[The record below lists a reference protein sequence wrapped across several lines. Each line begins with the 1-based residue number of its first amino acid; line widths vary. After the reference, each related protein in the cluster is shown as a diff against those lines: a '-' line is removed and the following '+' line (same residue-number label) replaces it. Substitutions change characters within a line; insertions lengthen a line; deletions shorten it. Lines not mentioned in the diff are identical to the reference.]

1 MKNLFLMLCCGL
13 ILLSGCKQD
22 SINNTTTAAVGTSLK
37 TPFENGNGNQTA
49 TYEET
54 IAFYKVLAQQFATV
68 TIEEIGLTDSGKP
81 LHLVTYSKNAV
92 DWSIANEDAIKILVN
107 NGIHA
112 GESDGID
119 ASMML
124 VRDLATGAIK
134 APDNLIFSTVAI
146 YNVGGA
152 INRNSE
158 SRTNQNGPEAYG
170 FRGNARNYDLNRDF
184 IKADSRNA
192 RAFYEVY
199 HKINPDIFIDNH
211 VSNGADYQYTLTH
224 LFTQHNKLGS
234 AAGVYLQNSLQPDL
248 EKALAQRGLTITPY
262 VNVWDG
268 PPEQGYSQFMDSPRY
283 SSGYTSLWNTLGL
296 VVETHMLKPY
306 KDRVIGTK
314 AIMEEMITLGT
325 KNMKA
330 IKKARIESFA
340 HFEKSRQ
347 YALSYT
353 LDKTRADTLQFNGY
367 ESVNDKSSVTGN
379 TMLTYDRSKPFTK
392 ATPFYNQYIAGD
404 SITIPKYYIIP
415 SGQWHVIDLMRANK
429 IKMQPLLED
438 TTFKVGTY
446 RIVDYSTSTNPYE
459 GHYIHNS
466 VLLDERV
473 EELRFRESDILIPTA
488 QPGIRY
494 ILETLEPAAS
504 DSFFR
509 WNFFDTILQQK
520 EGFSS
525 YVFEASAKKILE
537 ENAALKKEFEQKK
550 TSDPAFKASNYAQLS
565 WIHKRSKN
573 YERAHLT
580 YPIYKVYYE
589 N

>member
-1 MKNLFLMLCCGL
+1 MKNLITTLFSL
-13 ILLSGCKQD
+13 ILLLASCKQNGVE
-22 SINNTTTAAVGTSLK
+22 SKTTSSPKDLK
-37 TPFENGNGNQTA
+37 TVFEKGNGNQTA
-49 TYEET
+49 TYDET
-54 IAFYKVLAQQFATV
+54 IAYYKMLAEQFTTI

-81 LHLVTYSKNAV
+81 LHLITYSKNTV
-92 DWSIANEDAIKILVN
+92 DWNTANENAIKILVN

-124 VRDLATGAIK
+124 MRDLATGAVK
-134 APDNLIFSTVAI
+134 TPDNLIFSTIAI
-146 YNVGGA
+146 YNVGGSL
-152 INRNSE
+152 NRNSD
-158 SRTNQNGPEAYG
+158 SRTNQNGPESYG

-234 AAGVYLQNSLQPDL
+234 ATGNYLQNNLQPDL
-248 EKALAQRGLTITPY
+248 EKALLKRSLPITPY
-262 VNVWDG
+262 VNVWNG
-268 PPEQGYSQFMDSPRY
+268 PPESGFSQFMDSPRY
-283 SSGYTSLWNTLGL
+283 SSGYTTLWNTLGL

-306 KDRVIGTK
+306 KDRVAGTK
-314 AIMEEMITLGT
+314 AIMEEMIALGT
-325 KNMKA
+325 KNMEA
-330 IKKARIESFA
+330 IKKARIASFA
-340 HFEKSRQ
+340 HFEKSRK

-353 LDKTRADTLQFNGY
+353 LDETKADTLQFMGY
-367 ESVNDKSSVTGN
+367 EPKNDKSALTGN
-379 TMLTYDRSKPFTK
+379 TLLTYDRSKPFTK
-392 ATPFYNQYIAGD
+392 AVPFYNQYIPGD
-404 SITIPKYYIIP
+404 SITIPEYYVIP
-415 SGQWHVIDLMRANK
+415 SGQWHVIDLLRANR
-429 IKMQPLLED
+429 IKMQPLTED
-438 TTFKVGTY
+438 TTYKVGTY
-446 RIVDYSTSTNPYE
+446 RVADYGTVTNPYE
-459 GHYIHNS
+459 GHYIHNNV
-466 VLLDERV
+466 VL
-473 EELRFRESDILIPTA
+473 EETVGEVRFRESDILVPTA

-494 ILETLEPAAS
+494 ILETLEPAAT

-525 YVFEASAKKILE
+525 YVFEATAAKLLA
-537 ENAALKKEFEQKK
+537 ENPALKKEFEAKK
-550 TSDPAFKASNYAQLS
+550 SSNKEFKSNNYAQLE

-573 YERAHLT
+573 YEKAHLT
-580 YPIYKVYYE
+580 YPIYKIYYE

>member
-1 MKNLFLMLCCGL
+1 MKNL
-13 ILLSGCKQD
+13 LLVLSCVLSLLASCKEG
-22 SINNTTTAAVGTSLK
+22 STNNAAPAAGTSLK

-49 TYEET
+49 TYKES
-54 IAFYKVLAQQFATV
+54 IAFYKTLAQQFATI

-81 LHLVTYSKNAV
+81 LHLVTYSKKVV
-92 DWSIANEDAIKILVN
+92 DWRSANEGAIKILVN

-112 GESDGID
+112 GESDGVD

-124 VRDLATGAIK
+124 MRDLATGAIR
-134 APDNLIFSTVAI
+134 APENLIFSTIAI

-152 INRNSE
+152 INRNSN

-234 AAGVYLQNSLQPDL
+234 AAGIYLQNNLQPDL
-248 EKALAQRGLTITPY
+248 EEALARRDLTITPY

-268 PPEQGYSQFMDSPRY
+268 SPEQGYSQFMDSPRY
-283 SSGYTSLWNTLGL
+283 STGYTSLWNTLGL

-306 KDRVIGTK
+306 KDRVMGTK
-314 AIMEEMITLGT
+314 AIMEEMITLGS
-325 KNMKA
+325 KNMGA
-330 IKKARIESFA
+330 IKKARIESFE
-340 HFEKSRQ
+340 HFGKSQ
-347 YALSYT
+347 KYALSYT
-353 LDKTRADTLQFNGY
+353 LDNTRADTLQFKGY
-367 ESVNDKSSVTGN
+367 EAVNKKSSLTGN
-379 TMLTYDRSKPFTK
+379 PLLTYDRSKPFTK
-392 ATPFYNQYIAGD
+392 ATPFYNQYMGGD

-415 SGQWHVIDLMRANK
+415 GGQWHVVDLLRANN
-429 IKMQPLLED
+429 IKMLPLVED
-438 TTFKVGTY
+438 AVFKVGSY
-446 RIVDYSTSTNPYE
+446 RIVDYGTSTNPYE
-459 GHYIHNS
+459 GHYLHNS
-466 VLLDERV
+466 VLLEERV

-494 ILETLEPAAS
+494 ILETLEPAAI

-537 ENAALKKEFEQKK
+537 QNATLKKEFEQKK
-550 TSDPAFKASNYAQLS
+550 SSDSGFKASNYEQLS

-580 YPIYKVYYE
+580 YPIYKVYYG

>member
-1 MKNLFLMLCCGL
+1 MKNLITTLFLL
-13 ILLSGCKQD
+13 IFLLASCKQNGVE
-22 SINNTTTAAVGTSLK
+22 SKSTSPPKDLK
-37 TPFENGNGNQTA
+37 TVFEKGNGNQTA
-49 TYEET
+49 TYDET
-54 IAFYKVLAQQFATV
+54 IAYYKMLAEQFTTI

-81 LHLVTYSKNAV
+81 LHLITYSKNTV
-92 DWSIANEDAIKILVN
+92 DWNTANENAIKILVN

-124 VRDLATGAIK
+124 MRDLATGAVK
-134 APDNLIFSTVAI
+134 TPDNLIFSTIAI
-146 YNVGGA
+146 YNVGGSL
-152 INRNSE
+152 NRNSD
-158 SRTNQNGPEAYG
+158 SRTNQNGPESYG

-234 AAGVYLQNSLQPDL
+234 ATGTYLQNNLQPDL
-248 EKALAQRGLTITPY
+248 EKALLKRSLPITPY
-262 VNVWDG
+262 VNVWNG
-268 PPEQGYSQFMDSPRY
+268 PPESGFSQFMDSPRY
-283 SSGYTSLWNTLGL
+283 SSGYTTLWNTLGL

-306 KDRVIGTK
+306 KDRVAGTK
-314 AIMEEMITLGT
+314 AIMEEMIALGT
-325 KNMKA
+325 KNMEA

-340 HFEKSRQ
+340 HFEKSRK

-353 LDKTRADTLQFNGY
+353 LDETKADTLQFMGY
-367 ESVNDKSSVTGN
+367 EPKNDKSALTGN
-379 TMLTYDRSKPFTK
+379 TLLTYDRSKPFTK
-392 ATPFYNQYIAGD
+392 AVPFYNQYIPGD
-404 SITIPKYYIIP
+404 SITIPEYYVIP
-415 SGQWHVIDLMRANK
+415 SGQWHVIDLLRANR
-429 IKMQPLLED
+429 IKMQPLTED
-438 TTFKVGTY
+438 TTYKVGTY
-446 RIVDYSTSTNPYE
+446 RIADYGTVTNPYE

-466 VLLDERV
+466 VVL
-473 EELRFRESDILIPTA
+473 EETVGEVRFRESDILVPTA

-494 ILETLEPAAS
+494 ILETLEPAAT

-525 YVFEASAKKILE
+525 YVFEATAAKLLA
-537 ENAALKKEFEQKK
+537 ENPAIKKEFEAKK
-550 TSDPAFKASNYAQLS
+550 SSNKEFKSDNYAQLE

-573 YERAHLT
+573 YEKAHLT
-580 YPIYKVYYE
+580 YPIYKIYYE

>member
-1 MKNLFLMLCCGL
+1 MKHVVITFLCALSMLT
-13 ILLSGCKQD
+13 SCKEER
-22 SINNTTTAAVGTSLK
+22 TTTSKTGKITSLK
-37 TPFENGNGNQTA
+37 TPFEKGNGNQTA

-54 IAFYKVLAQQFATV
+54 IAFYKTLAQQYT
-68 TIEEIGLTDSGKP
+68 TITLEEIGITDSGKP
-81 LHLVTYSKNAV
+81 LHLVTYSKNPIN
-92 DWSIANEDAIKILVN
+92 WNTANENAIKILVN

-124 VRDLATGAIK
+124 LRDLATGKIK
-134 APDNLIFSTVAI
+134 APDNLIFSTIAI
-146 YNVGGA
+146 YNIGGA
-152 INRNSE
+152 LNRNSD

-192 RAFYEVY
+192 LAFYEIY
-199 HKINPDIFIDNH
+199 HKINPDLFIDNH

-234 AAGVYLQNSLQPDL
+234 AAGQYLQNNLQPDL
-248 EKALAQRGLTITPY
+248 ELALAARGMSITPY
-262 VNVWDG
+262 VNVWNG
-268 PPEQGYSQFMDSPRY
+268 SPEQGFNQFMDSPRY
-283 SSGYTSLWNTLGL
+283 SSGYTTLWNTMGL

-306 KDRVIGTK
+306 KDRVLGTK
-314 AIMEEMITLGT
+314 AIMEEMIVLGT
-325 KNMKA
+325 KNMAA
-330 IKKARIESFA
+330 IKKARIESFS
-340 HFEKSRQ
+340 HFEKSKH
-347 YALSYT
+347 YALSYK
-353 LDKTRADTLQFNGY
+353 LDDTRADTIQFKGY
-367 ESVNDKSSVTGN
+367 EAVNEVSTLTGN
-379 TMLTYDRSKPFTK
+379 KLLTYDRSKPFTK
-392 ATPFYNQYIAGD
+392 ATPFYNQYIPGD

-415 SGQWHVIDLMRANK
+415 SGQWKVIELLRANN

-438 TTFKVGTY
+438 TTYKVGTY
-446 RIVDYSTSTNPYE
+446 RIVDYATSTNPYE
-459 GHYIHNS
+459 GHYLHHS
-466 VLLDERV
+466 VVLAEQF
-473 EELRFRESDILIPTA
+473 EELRFRESDMLVPTA

-494 ILETLEPAAS
+494 IIETLEPAAT

-525 YVFEASAKKILE
+525 YVFEATAKQLLENSPALKTAFNAKK
-537 ENAALKKEFEQKK
+537 A
-550 TSDPAFKASNYAQLS
+550 SDPAFKASNYAQLD
-565 WIHKRSKN
+565 WLHKRSKN